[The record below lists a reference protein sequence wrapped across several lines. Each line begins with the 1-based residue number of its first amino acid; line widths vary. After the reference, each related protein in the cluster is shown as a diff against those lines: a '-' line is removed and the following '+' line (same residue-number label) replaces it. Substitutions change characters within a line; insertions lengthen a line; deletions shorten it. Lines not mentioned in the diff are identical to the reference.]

1 MIEISSSIV
10 QVFLIC
16 NSYIFSIEEAPSIT
30 IWLTVISISKISGF
44 ESMFVITLG
53 EELDGGSKLVVNDEL
68 SLSTLG
74 NFANEK
80 PIDGTIEVSVTGTMI
95 GEKLLVKEMGGSRL
109 LQSEVDV
116 IYAWWNKLVWR
127 KGLLLNDNKRKNKKV
142 YPSTVSLLAQL

>member
-1 MIEISSSIV
+1 
-10 QVFLIC
+10 
-16 NSYIFSIEEAPSIT
+16 
-30 IWLTVISISKISGF
+30 
-44 ESMFVITLG
+44 MFVITLG

-116 IYAWWNKLVWR
+116 IYA
-127 KGLLLNDNKRKNKKV
+127 
-142 YPSTVSLLAQL
+142 